1 MTAMQNLIAVGLI
14 FVAAVVYGVFQ
25 IIWAIEC
32 GDAGGAYIIPQT
44 GFPVCVQ
51 GVVK

>member
-1 MTAMQNLIAVGLI
+1 MTAMQNLIAVCLI
-14 FVAAVVYGVFQ
+14 WLGAIVYGVFQ

-32 GDAGGAYIIPQT
+32 GDAGGAYIIPQNS
-44 GFPVCVQ
+44 FPVCVQ